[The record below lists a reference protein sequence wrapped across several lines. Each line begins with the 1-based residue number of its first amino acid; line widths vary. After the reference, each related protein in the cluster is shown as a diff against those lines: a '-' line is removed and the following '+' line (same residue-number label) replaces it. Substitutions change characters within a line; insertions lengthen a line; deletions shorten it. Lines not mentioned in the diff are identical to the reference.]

1 MAPPQPCFTTL
12 IIPKVQDGRLHTFGH
27 NVAAA
32 VLDAGG
38 NLVAFGRMD
47 EAQLV
52 TIDTAVGKAYTSVAI
67 GAPSSVLHAAS
78 QPGAPLA
85 GFQAMTMQPHP
96 LVPFAGGVP
105 ITKDGVVVGAL
116 GVSGAA
122 TSEQDEVIAH
132 DALSGNQ

>member
-1 MAPPQPCFTTL
+1 MTITYEHAMSVVHAATAAAA
-12 IIPKVQDGRLHTFGH
+12 KDGH
-27 NVAAA
+27 NIAAA

-47 EAQLV
+47 KAQLV
-52 TIDTAVGKAYTSVAI
+52 TIDTAVGKAYTAVAI

-105 ITKDGVVVGAL
+105 IAKDGVVIGAL

-122 TSEQDEVIAH
+122 TSEQDEIIAH
-132 DALSGNQ
+132 NALSRNRE